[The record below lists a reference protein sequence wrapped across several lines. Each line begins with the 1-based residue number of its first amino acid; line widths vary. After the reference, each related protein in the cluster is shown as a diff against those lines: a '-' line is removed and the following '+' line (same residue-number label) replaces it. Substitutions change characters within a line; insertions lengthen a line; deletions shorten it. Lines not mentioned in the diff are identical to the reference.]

1 MSSNEIYFIWRKKQ
15 IITSGVN
22 SFKKCCFDTKYF
34 LVLQVVIGIP
44 HQDICHFDSL
54 SIYLSVS
61 NAALNK
67 IL

>member
-1 MSSNEIYFIWRKKQ
+1 MSSNEIFHLEKKQ

-22 SFKKCCFDTKYF
+22 SFKNCCFDTKYF